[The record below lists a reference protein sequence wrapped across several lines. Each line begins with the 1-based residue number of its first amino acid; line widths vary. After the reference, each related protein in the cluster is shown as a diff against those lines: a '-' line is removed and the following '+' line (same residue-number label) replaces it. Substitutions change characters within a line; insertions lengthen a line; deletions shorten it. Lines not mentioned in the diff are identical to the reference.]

1 MPREVSVVRPRVC
14 VCVIKMVRKR
24 ERVCVFYRVSEKEK
38 EKECV
43 SEIRGERE

>member
-14 VCVIKMVRKR
+14 VCFKDSEK
-24 ERVCVFYRVSEKEK
+24 ESVCVFYRVSEK